1 MDTAQK
7 FSKEILEQAEK
18 DSDHL
23 IIEMNNKFHK
33 SAETKKKLAEKKI
46 IQMKENDIK
55 EIRDTTVK
63 IAIEYVKKIVST
75 SIDKTK
81 LDALFEKNLEE
92 TKKEL
97 WSEAE
102 KFTAVAKEIA
112 LQVNSQ
118 ENKEERDKILSLAKE
133 AARNAGLQG
142 AIAAGWEK
150 GWNEG
155 IANRP

>member
-1 MDTAQK
+1 MSEEELGSEIPDFVKK
-7 FSKEILEQAEK
+7 FVPGITRGLSWAKYSKEKAKGTEIKVDAYNESKREGYQTAIKVSSSDLERV
-18 DSDHL
+18 
-23 IIEMNNKFHK
+23 F
-33 SAETKKKLAEKKI
+33 
-46 IQMKENDIK
+46 
-55 EIRDTTVK
+55 
-63 IAIEYVKKIVST
+63 
-75 SIDKTK
+75 
-81 LDALFEKNLEE
+81 EE

-102 KFTAVAKEIA
+102 KFTTAAKDIA
-112 LQVNSQ
+112 LQVNTQ

>member
-1 MDTAQK
+1 MSEEELDSEIPDFVKK
-7 FSKEILEQAEK
+7 FVPGITRGLSWAKYSKEKAKGTEIKVDAYNESKREGYQTAIK
-18 DSDHL
+18 VSSDD
-23 IIEMNNKFHK
+23 IERVF
-33 SAETKKKLAEKKI
+33 
-46 IQMKENDIK
+46 
-55 EIRDTTVK
+55 
-63 IAIEYVKKIVST
+63 
-75 SIDKTK
+75 
-81 LDALFEKNLEE
+81 EE

-102 KFTAVAKEIA
+102 KFTAAAKEIA

>member
-1 MDTAQK
+1 MSEEELGSEIPDFVKK
-7 FSKEILEQAEK
+7 FVPGITRGLSWAKYSKEKAKGTEIKVDAYNESKRDGYQTAIKVSSDDLERV
-18 DSDHL
+18 
-23 IIEMNNKFHK
+23 F
-33 SAETKKKLAEKKI
+33 
-46 IQMKENDIK
+46 
-55 EIRDTTVK
+55 
-63 IAIEYVKKIVST
+63 
-75 SIDKTK
+75 
-81 LDALFEKNLEE
+81 EE

-102 KFTAVAKEIA
+102 KFTTAAKEIA
-112 LQVNSQ
+112 IQVNSQ
-118 ENKEERDKILSLAKE
+118 ENKEERDKVLSLAKE

>member
-1 MDTAQK
+1 MSEEELGSEIPDFVKK
-7 FSKEILEQAEK
+7 FVPGITRGLSWAKYSKEKAKGTEIKVDAYNESKREGYQTAIK
-18 DSDHL
+18 VPSDD
-23 IIEMNNKFHK
+23 IERVF
-33 SAETKKKLAEKKI
+33 
-46 IQMKENDIK
+46 
-55 EIRDTTVK
+55 
-63 IAIEYVKKIVST
+63 
-75 SIDKTK
+75 
-81 LDALFEKNLEE
+81 EE

-102 KFTAVAKEIA
+102 KFTAAAKEIA
-112 LQVNSQ
+112 IQVNSQ

>member
-1 MDTAQK
+1 MSEKELGSEIPDFVKK
-7 FSKEILEQAEK
+7 FVPGITRGLSWAKYSKEKAKGTEIKVDAYNESKREGYQTAIK
-18 DSDHL
+18 VSSDD
-23 IIEMNNKFHK
+23 IERVF
-33 SAETKKKLAEKKI
+33 
-46 IQMKENDIK
+46 
-55 EIRDTTVK
+55 
-63 IAIEYVKKIVST
+63 
-75 SIDKTK
+75 
-81 LDALFEKNLEE
+81 EE

-102 KFTAVAKEIA
+102 KFTTAAKDIA
-112 LQVNSQ
+112 LQVNTQ

>member
-1 MDTAQK
+1 MSEEELGSEIPDFVKK
-7 FSKEILEQAEK
+7 FVPGITRGLSWAKYSKEKAKGTEIKVDAYNESKREGYQTAIK
-18 DSDHL
+18 VSSDD
-23 IIEMNNKFHK
+23 IERVF
-33 SAETKKKLAEKKI
+33 
-46 IQMKENDIK
+46 
-55 EIRDTTVK
+55 
-63 IAIEYVKKIVST
+63 
-75 SIDKTK
+75 
-81 LDALFEKNLEE
+81 EE

-102 KFTAVAKEIA
+102 KFTTEAREIA

-118 ENKEERDKILSLAKE
+118 KNKEERDKILSLAKE

>member
-1 MDTAQK
+1 MSEEELGSEIPDFVKK
-7 FSKEILEQAEK
+7 FVPGITRGLSWAKYSKEKAKGTEIKVDAYNESKREGYQTAIK
-18 DSDHL
+18 VSADD
-23 IIEMNNKFHK
+23 IERVF
-33 SAETKKKLAEKKI
+33 
-46 IQMKENDIK
+46 
-55 EIRDTTVK
+55 
-63 IAIEYVKKIVST
+63 
-75 SIDKTK
+75 
-81 LDALFEKNLEE
+81 EE

-102 KFTAVAKEIA
+102 KFTAAAKDIA
-112 LQVNSQ
+112 LQVNNQ
-118 ENKEERDKILSLAKE
+118 ENKEERDKILTLAKE

>member
-1 MDTAQK
+1 MSEEELGSEIPDFVKK
-7 FSKEILEQAEK
+7 FVPGITRGLSWAKYSKEKAKGTEIKVDAYNESKREGYQTAIK
-18 DSDHL
+18 VSSDD
-23 IIEMNNKFHK
+23 IERVF
-33 SAETKKKLAEKKI
+33 E
-46 IQMKENDIK
+46 
-55 EIRDTTVK
+55 EI
-63 IAIEYVKKIVST
+63 
-75 SIDKTK
+75 
-81 LDALFEKNLEE
+81 
-92 TKKEL
+92 KKEL

-102 KFTAVAKEIA
+102 KFTAAAKEIA

>member
-1 MDTAQK
+1 MSEEELGSEIPDFVKK
-7 FSKEILEQAEK
+7 FVPGITRGLSWAKYSKEKAKGTEIKVDAYNESKRDGYQTAIK
-18 DSDHL
+18 VSSDD
-23 IIEMNNKFHK
+23 IERVF
-33 SAETKKKLAEKKI
+33 
-46 IQMKENDIK
+46 
-55 EIRDTTVK
+55 
-63 IAIEYVKKIVST
+63 
-75 SIDKTK
+75 
-81 LDALFEKNLEE
+81 EE

-102 KFTAVAKEIA
+102 KFTAAAKEIA

>member
-1 MDTAQK
+1 MSEEELGSEIPDFVKK
-7 FSKEILEQAEK
+7 FVPGITRGLSWAKYSKEKAKGTEIKVDAYNESKREGYQTAIK
-18 DSDHL
+18 VSSGD
-23 IIEMNNKFHK
+23 IERVF
-33 SAETKKKLAEKKI
+33 
-46 IQMKENDIK
+46 
-55 EIRDTTVK
+55 
-63 IAIEYVKKIVST
+63 
-75 SIDKTK
+75 
-81 LDALFEKNLEE
+81 EE

-97 WSEAE
+97 WSEAK
-102 KFTAVAKEIA
+102 KFTTAAKDIA

-118 ENKEERDKILSLAKE
+118 ENKQERDKILSLAKE

>member
-1 MDTAQK
+1 MSEEELGSEIPDFVKK
-7 FSKEILEQAEK
+7 FVPGITRGLSWAKYSKEKAKGTEIKVDAYNESKREGYQTAIK
-18 DSDHL
+18 VSSDD
-23 IIEMNNKFHK
+23 IERVF
-33 SAETKKKLAEKKI
+33 
-46 IQMKENDIK
+46 
-55 EIRDTTVK
+55 
-63 IAIEYVKKIVST
+63 
-75 SIDKTK
+75 
-81 LDALFEKNLEE
+81 EE

-102 KFTAVAKEIA
+102 KFTAAAKEIA

-155 IANRP
+155 IANRT

>member
-1 MDTAQK
+1 MSEEELGSEIPDFVKK
-7 FSKEILEQAEK
+7 FVPGITRGLSWAKYSKEKAKGTEIKVDAYNESKREGYQTAIK
-18 DSDHL
+18 VSSDD
-23 IIEMNNKFHK
+23 IERVF
-33 SAETKKKLAEKKI
+33 
-46 IQMKENDIK
+46 
-55 EIRDTTVK
+55 
-63 IAIEYVKKIVST
+63 
-75 SIDKTK
+75 
-81 LDALFEKNLEE
+81 EE

-102 KFTAVAKEIA
+102 KFTTAAKEIA
-112 LQVNSQ
+112 IQVNSQ
-118 ENKEERDKILSLAKE
+118 KNKEERDKILSLAKE

>member
-1 MDTAQK
+1 MSEEELGSEIPDFVKK
-7 FSKEILEQAEK
+7 FVPGITRGLSWAKYSKEKAIGTEIKVDAYNESKRKGYQTAIK
-18 DSDHL
+18 VSSDD
-23 IIEMNNKFHK
+23 IERVF
-33 SAETKKKLAEKKI
+33 
-46 IQMKENDIK
+46 
-55 EIRDTTVK
+55 
-63 IAIEYVKKIVST
+63 
-75 SIDKTK
+75 
-81 LDALFEKNLEE
+81 EE

-102 KFTAVAKEIA
+102 KFTTAAKEIA
-112 LQVNSQ
+112 IQVNSQ

>member
-1 MDTAQK
+1 MSEEELGSEIPDFVKK
-7 FSKEILEQAEK
+7 FVPGITRGLSWAKYSKEKAKGTEIKVDAYNESKREGYQTAIK
-18 DSDHL
+18 VSSDD
-23 IIEMNNKFHK
+23 IERVF
-33 SAETKKKLAEKKI
+33 
-46 IQMKENDIK
+46 
-55 EIRDTTVK
+55 
-63 IAIEYVKKIVST
+63 
-75 SIDKTK
+75 
-81 LDALFEKNLEE
+81 EE

-102 KFTAVAKEIA
+102 KFTAAAKEIA
-112 LQVNSQ
+112 IQVNSQ

>member
-1 MDTAQK
+1 M
-7 FSKEILEQAEK
+7 SEEELGSEIP
-18 DSDHL
+18 D
-23 IIEMNNKFHK
+23 F
-33 SAETKKKLAEKKI
+33 
-46 IQMKENDIK
+46 
-55 EIRDTTVK
+55 
-63 IAIEYVKKIVST
+63 VKKFVPGITRGLSWAKYSKDKAKGTEIKVDAYNESKREGYQKAIKVS
-75 SIDKTK
+75 SGDIERI
-81 LDALFEKNLEE
+81 FEE

-102 KFTAVAKEIA
+102 RFTIAAKEIA

>member
-1 MDTAQK
+1 MSDEELGSEIPDFVKK
-7 FSKEILEQAEK
+7 FVPGITRGLSWANYSKEKAKGTEIKVDAYNESKREGYQTAIK
-18 DSDHL
+18 VSSDD
-23 IIEMNNKFHK
+23 IERVF
-33 SAETKKKLAEKKI
+33 
-46 IQMKENDIK
+46 
-55 EIRDTTVK
+55 
-63 IAIEYVKKIVST
+63 
-75 SIDKTK
+75 
-81 LDALFEKNLEE
+81 EE

-102 KFTAVAKEIA
+102 KFTAAAKEIA
-112 LQVNSQ
+112 IQVNSQ